1 MKNVMDDIRIDSLQ
15 EAKEILKAAGAEFS
29 SDYIEKGRPRKLQV
43 GQSHPLNPNLVWT
56 DLGNGSYGWRS
67 RKGKFHSNVK
77 YPINNRKERRRRPV
91 GAGTLGIEP
100 RLKRRKN
107 GNGKGRK
114 RKEEDKPKS

>member
-1 MKNVMDDIRIDSLQ
+1 MKNVIDYITINNIH

-29 SDYIEKGRPRKLQV
+29 YDYIEKGRPRKLQV

-67 RKGKFHSNVK
+67 RKGKFYSNVK
-77 YPINNRKERRRRPV
+77 TSINRKERRRRPV
-91 GAGTLGIEP
+91 CAGTLGIEP

-107 GNGKGRK
+107 EKGRK
-114 RKEEDKPKS
+114 RKEEGKPKS